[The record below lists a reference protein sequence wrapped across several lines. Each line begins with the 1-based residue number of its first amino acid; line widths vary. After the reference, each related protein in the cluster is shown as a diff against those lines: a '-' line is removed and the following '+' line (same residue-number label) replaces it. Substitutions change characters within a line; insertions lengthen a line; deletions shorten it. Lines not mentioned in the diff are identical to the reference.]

1 MLVLELEVLG
11 RQVVFE
17 NLESALEARA
27 VVVSVGG
34 QSEVGMR
41 IV

>member
-1 MLVLELEVLG
+1 MASLVLKVLG
-11 RQVVFE
+11 NWVVVE
-17 NLESALEARA
+17 NLEDLLKAGT